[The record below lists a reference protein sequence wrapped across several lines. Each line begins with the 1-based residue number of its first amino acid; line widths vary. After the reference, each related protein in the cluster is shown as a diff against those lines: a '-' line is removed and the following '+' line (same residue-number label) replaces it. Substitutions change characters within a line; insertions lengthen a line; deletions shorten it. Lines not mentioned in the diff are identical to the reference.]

1 MSIEDQDYIMRQVQL
16 LAKGI
21 GKFLDIFSIKQILM
35 LEHGIEDQITDR
47 EIETIV
53 YMTRLEEIQT
63 SKNLTTEE
71 LSHETGVDPT
81 TLAKLYS
88 NERSASEEE
97 LEKLIEYV
105 ENEQIWIS

>member
-35 LEHGIEDQITDR
+35 SEHRIEDQIADR

-63 SKNLTTEE
+63 SRNLTTEE
-71 LSHETGVDPT
+71 LSQEMGVNST
-81 TLAKLYS
+81 TLAQLFS
-88 NERSASEEE
+88 NERVASNEE
-97 LEKLIEYV
+97 LEKLIRYV
-105 ENEQIWIS
+105 EDEQIWIS